1 MNRSPA
7 RFHTLDVSHALDHIH
22 ETFHISISDTADLFL
37 AVGFSHVLDEAMARN
52 TMYSLVQTMQEIIL
66 SGTQDVRQ
74 RFEEAVRKGNLYLEG
89 RDIASMGKLHIA
101 AGLLT
106 GEEMHITK
114 SGAAEMYLIRHG
126 QCTNVTANFDEPLYD
141 EDGNPLGST
150 VGELMD
156 TLPDNEYFNNI
167 ATGMLTPGDILLI
180 ATARLTRH
188 LDEHE
193 LSGFF
198 GKSNLDVGFL
208 NLEHRLKDDP
218 DADVA
223 ILGLKM
229 QVVTPETSKAGSSTP
244 GSVAEES
251 SPEPA
256 DFVGKVRHR
265 ARLVRGGL
273 SDPEQRKK
281 LYTLGAIVLGIVL
294 IISITTAL
302 GNNQDA
308 EFKLEVK
315 QQFADAK
322 NELTLARNS
331 NIKGNREEARTHLEA
346 SRAIIADLQAKNV
359 VSADVNALLSDVEK
373 ESDVANKVTRVGS
386 DDPFINAEGQFSG
399 EAIKGLV
406 VSDNQ
411 LFVYSSS
418 SIFGPFINGTTNAN
432 KKYTLE
438 TNDLILD
445 LTPFSDIRGFL
456 LKLTPDKIAE
466 FSNNSYKFVDSTGI
480 TWKAGNFIDTFG
492 SNVYVLG
499 TDQIWRY
506 TRNKEAYRGPSPW
519 LQKAEP
525 TLKDAVSFAVD
536 GAVYTLMNNGE
547 VKKFFRNKP
556 VDLQIID
563 APEEV
568 LRGVDSQSKILT
580 ESDWRHVYIFNHA
593 HNSVASLVKVQG
605 KDQLAFDRQIIFE
618 GAEVI
623 TVTLSPDEGILY
635 GLTKEGK
642 ILRVEL

>member
-22 ETFHISISDTADLFL
+22 ETFHVSIAPEADLFL
-37 AVGFSHVLDEAMARN
+37 AVGFSQVLDEAMARN
-52 TMYSLVQTMQEIIL
+52 SMYSLVQTMQEVVL

-89 RDIASMGKLHIA
+89 RDIASMGKLHVA

-106 GEEMHITK
+106 GDEMHITK
-114 SGAAEMYLIRHG
+114 SGAAEMYLLRHG

-150 VGELMD
+150 IGELMD
-156 TLPDNEYFNNI
+156 TVPDNEYFNNI

-180 ATARLTRH
+180 STARLTRH

-198 GKSNLDVGFL
+198 AKGNLDVGFL
-208 NLEHRLKDDP
+208 NVEHRLKDDP

-223 ILGLKM
+223 LLGLKM
-229 QVVTPETSKAGSSTP
+229 QPQEPVKGAPLAAQNTEGTP
-244 GSVAEES
+244 
-251 SPEPA
+251 SPEPG
-256 DFVGKVRHR
+256 DFLGKVRHR

-273 SDPEQRKK
+273 SDPQERKK
-281 LYTLGAIVLGIVL
+281 LYTLGAIILGVVF

-308 EFKLEVK
+308 EFKLQVK
-315 QQFADAK
+315 QQYADAK

-331 NIKGNREEARTHLEA
+331 NIKGNREEARTHLDA
-346 SRAIIADLQAKNV
+346 SRKIIVELQAKNV
-359 VSADVNALLSDVEK
+359 VSSDVNALLAEVEK
-373 ESDVANKVTRVGS
+373 ESDVANKVTRVSS
-386 DDPFINAEGQFSG
+386 DNPFINAEGQFSG
-399 EAIKGLV
+399 ETIKGLV
-406 VSDNQ
+406 VSDSQ

-438 TNDLILD
+438 SNDLILD

-466 FSNNSYKFVDSTGI
+466 FSNNTYKFVDSTGI

-492 SNVYVLG
+492 SNVYLLG

-525 TLKDAVSFAVD
+525 SLKDAVSFAVD
-536 GAVYTLMNNGE
+536 GAVYTLQNNGE
-547 VKKFFRNKP
+547 IKKFFRNKP
-556 VDLQIID
+556 VELQVVD

-568 LRGVDSQSKILT
+568 LRGVDAQSKILT
-580 ESDWRHVYIFNHA
+580 ESEWRHVYVFNHA

-618 GAEVI
+618 GSEVI
-623 TVTLSPDEGILY
+623 TVTVSPDEGTLF

>member
-22 ETFHISISDTADLFL
+22 ETFHVSISPEADLFL

-52 TMYSLVQTMQEIIL
+52 TMYSLVQTMQEVVL

-89 RDIASMGKLHIA
+89 RDIASMGKLHVA

-114 SGAAEMYLIRHG
+114 TGGAEMYLLRHG

-150 VGELMD
+150 IGELME
-156 TLPDNEYFNNI
+156 TVPDNEYFNNI

-180 ATARLTRH
+180 STARLTRH

-198 GKSNLDVGFL
+198 AKGNLEVGFL
-208 NLEHRLKDDP
+208 NVEHRLKDDP

-223 ILGLKM
+223 LLGLKM
-229 QVVTPETSKAGSSTP
+229 QPQETPKGVPASTP
-244 GSVAEES
+244 QMASDHG
-251 SPEPA
+251 PEPA
-256 DFVGKVRHR
+256 DFLGKVRHR
-265 ARLVRGGL
+265 ARIVRGGL
-273 SDPEQRKK
+273 NDPQERKK
-281 LYTLGAIVLGIVL
+281 LYTLGAIVLGVVF

-308 EFKLEVK
+308 EFKLQVK
-315 QQFADAK
+315 QQYADAK

-331 NIKGNREEARTHLEA
+331 NIKGNREEARTHLDA
-346 SRAIIADLQAKNV
+346 SRKIIADLQAKNV
-359 VSADVNALLSDVEK
+359 VSSDVNALLAEVEK
-373 ESDVANKVTRVGS
+373 ESDVANKVTRVTS
-386 DDPFINAEGQFSG
+386 ENPFINAEGQFSG
-399 EAIKGLV
+399 ETIKGLV
-406 VSDNQ
+406 VSEGQ

-438 TNDLILD
+438 SNDLILD
-445 LTPFSDIRGFL
+445 LTTFSDIRGFL

-466 FSNNSYKFVDSTGI
+466 FSNNTYKFVDSTGI

-492 SNVYVLG
+492 SNVYLLG

-525 TLKDAVSFAVD
+525 SLKDAVSFAVD
-536 GAVYTLMNNGE
+536 GAVYTLQNTGE
-547 VKKFFRNKP
+547 IKKFFRNKP
-556 VDLQIID
+556 VELQVID

-568 LRGVDSQSKILT
+568 LRGVDAQSKILT
-580 ESDWRHVYIFNHA
+580 ESDWRHVYVFNHA

-623 TVTLSPDEGILY
+623 TVTVSPDESTLY